1 MATGHSVLR
10 SAFGDRPFHGEDLA
24 IFVIWAGAWA
34 FHWFAL
40 RAKHPPRGDLSL
52 AASSAAGLVMVSIG
66 AGGLLARAIALVYKP
81 LAHDVEPHG
90 GPMATRA
97 AVASVL
103 VGGAVWAWHWLVHYR
118 KAQRTTLWHGYVIL
132 VGGLGGLA
140 AAIVSLTLAGYW
152 SLVWFFG
159 ESPKPDWAH
168 HFSFVPATIATA
180 VIGFVVFL
188 YHWLVVARRGH
199 GAVRTEPVR
208 VFEYVSAAA
217 GLVAAAVGVVHVVV
231 AAVESATSPAAN
243 QNPDS
248 PNRWIAA
255 ISLLAVGVPVWL
267 VFWRR
272 IQGFVARD
280 RPSELRTPVRRLYL
294 VGLFGVGS
302 AIAMAG
308 LIMTLTRSF
317 TDLFDGT
324 FGQRTIRDVRVP
336 LGMLVAVSGLAWYH
350 LWVYRAE
357 RGEHTAAT
365 RRQEVVLVSSEGEG
379 LAEQLAEASGAH
391 VVQWYRIDA
400 ISATPIDVEQLAHT
414 ITDSPA
420 DHLLVVQGPGELEV
434 VPFDQ
439 HHPVPG

>member
-1 MATGHSVLR
+1 
-10 SAFGDRPFHGEDLA
+10 
-24 IFVIWAGAWA
+24 
-34 FHWFAL
+34 
-40 RAKHPPRGDLSL
+40 
-52 AASSAAGLVMVSIG
+52 MVSIG
-66 AGGLLARAIALVYKP
+66 AGGLLARATALAYKP

-97 AVASVL
+97 AVASVV
-103 VGGAVWAWHWLVHYR
+103 VGGAVWAWHWLAHYR
-118 KAQRTTLWHGYVIL
+118 NSERRTLWHGYVIL

-140 AAIVSLTLAGYW
+140 AAIVSVTLAGYW

-180 VIGFVVFL
+180 VIGAVVFL
-188 YHWLVVARRGH
+188 YHWLIVARRGH
-199 GAVRTEPVR
+199 GATRTEPVR

-217 GLVAAAVGVVHVVV
+217 GLVASAVAVVHVVV
-231 AAVESATSPAAN
+231 AAVESATSPATN
-243 QNPDS
+243 RNPDS

-272 IQGFVARD
+272 IQGFVAGD

-294 VGLFGVGS
+294 VGLFGVGG

-308 LIMTLTRSF
+308 LIITLTQSL
-317 TDLFDGT
+317 TNLLDGT
-324 FGQRTIRDVRVP
+324 FGEQTVRDVRVP

-350 LWVYRAE
+350 LRVYRAE
-357 RGEHTAAT
+357 RGEHASAP
-365 RRQEVVLVSSEGEG
+365 RRREVVLVSSDVEG
-379 LAEQLAEASGAH
+379 LAEQLAAASGAR
-391 VVQWYRIDA
+391 VVQWYRSDA
-400 ISATPIDVEQLAHT
+400 IGATPIDVEQLVHT
-414 ITDSPA
+414 IADSPA
-420 DHLLVVQGPGELEV
+420 DHLLVIQGSDELEV